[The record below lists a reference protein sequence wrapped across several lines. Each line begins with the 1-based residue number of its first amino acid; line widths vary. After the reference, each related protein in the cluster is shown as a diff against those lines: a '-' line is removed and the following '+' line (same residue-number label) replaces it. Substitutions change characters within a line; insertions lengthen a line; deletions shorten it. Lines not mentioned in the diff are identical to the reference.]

1 MNRRTAKTLKIAQQL
16 STNQSKKYH
25 YSRRILLLLLIS
37 VKNCMALKKG
47 SHLNKYQRKL
57 YQLISVKVMP
67 TQRKVKWNASN
78 HNRNLR
84 SQPRKKHSNSQLLAH
99 KRQQKCC
106 RRQSLL
112 QRSSRKFRSR
122 LASATTLSL
131 VTKRQLLRR
140 SPRGITLQG
149 NLSPR
154 IHEYSQL
161 FAPRPR

>member
-1 MNRRTAKTLKIAQQL
+1 MSKRTDKTLKIASR
-16 STNQSKKYH
+16 STNQSKKDH
-25 YSRRILLLLLIS
+25 SNRMILLLLIS
-37 VKNCMALKKG
+37 VKNCWAPKKR
-47 SHLNKYQRKL
+47 SHRIKCKRKL
-57 YQLISVKVMP
+57 YQQISVKVMLML
-67 TQRKVKWNASN
+67 RRVNWNASN